1 MNLQDRLAEESRA
14 DPAAVWEQY
23 TGGEPTT
30 AARLLD
36 EAAARIEIAD
46 EVERARI
53 NGNGIISPGFHGSAA
68 PLNGES
74 ARLHGEHMRLT
85 AIGLALAGVL
95 ATLHEIVEIAERL
108 VPALETL
115 AYTEY
120 EIDESDEEPEEQQ
133 S

>member
-1 MNLQDRLAEESRA
+1 MSEESRA
-14 DPAAVWEQY
+14 DPAAAWEQY

-53 NGNGIISPGFHGSAA
+53 NGNGIVSPGFNHEGTF
-68 PLNGES
+68 LTGES

-95 ATLHEIVEIAERL
+95 ATLHEIAEIAARL
-108 VPALETL
+108 APALETL
-115 AYTEY
+115 AYPEY